1 MNKGIV
7 FFLALVSFTHASTI
21 AAEILTQQAFKDTY
35 LDSISP
41 NSNFG
46 QGWKV
51 LISGTPGKNAHG
63 LFHFD
68 FASLPPGATIED
80 VKLTFLVHSNNS
92 ITTYFVHPLLRS
104 WDESSATWNQS
115 ETGVNWSSPGGDYD
129 PSTSMEI
136 PMPTFIPGWVVAD
149 ITSLV
154 IDEQGKIKEDI
165 AEHGLLIKSNTGYSK
180 ILSSEFSTYT
190 NANTCHSCHGTL
202 PPERDIG
209 KSSDCAQCHTF
220 DGLSLSGEP
229 TLIVNVVTAVPTLS
243 EWGWIILIIIIL
255 STGIMILSNYRIT
268 QDN

>member
-1 MNKGIV
+1 MNKRIAL
-7 FFLALVSFTHASTI
+7 FFILVSIIYIPTTT
-21 AAEILTQQAFKDTY
+21 AEIITQQASKDTY
-35 LDSISP
+35 IDSISP

-68 FASLPPGATIED
+68 FSSLPPVATIED

-92 ITTYFVHPLLRS
+92 STTYFAHPLLRS

-115 ETGVNWSSPGGDYD
+115 ETGINWTTPGGDYD
-129 PSTSMEI
+129 SISMEI
-136 PMPTFIPGWVVAD
+136 SFPTSIPGWVVAD
-149 ITSLV
+149 ITSLLV
-154 IDEQGKIKEDI
+154 DEQGKIKEDI
-165 AEHGLLIKSNTGYSK
+165 AEYGLLIKSDSGYSK

-190 NANTCHSCHGTL
+190 NANTCHSCHGYL
-202 PPERDIG
+202 SPELDEG

-220 DGLSLSGEP
+220 DGLSLPGEP

-243 EWGWIILIIIIL
+243 EWGWIILITIIL
-255 STGIMILSNYRIT
+255 STGIMILCNHRIT

>member
-1 MNKGIV
+1 MKKEIV
-7 FFLALVSFTHASTI
+7 LLLALVFFAQTRITT
-21 AAEILTQQAFKDTY
+21 AEIITQQAAKDTY
-35 LDSISP
+35 IDSISP

-46 QGWKV
+46 QEWKV
-51 LISGTPGKNAHG
+51 LVSGTPGKNAHG

-68 FASLPPGATIED
+68 FASLPPGATIES

-165 AEHGLLIKSNTGYSK
+165 AEYGLLIKSNSGYSK

-202 PPERDIG
+202 PLERDIE

-220 DGLSLSGEP
+220 NGLSLSGEP
-229 TLIVNVVTAVPTLS
+229 TLIANVVTAVPTLS
-243 EWGWIILIIIIL
+243 EWGWIILIIIIYL
-255 STGIMILSNYRIT
+255 LE
-268 QDN
+268 